1 MRSTLELTTA
11 RIRAWIAGRRTAR
24 RLRAQLPLV
33 VSVLAA
39 YVRAGRSLR
48 QAVADAAGEVPEPSA
63 RALRDAAAA
72 VALGA
77 SPAEA
82 LSALGADTDVTHLR
96 AVVDM
101 QTRAGG
107 DLALLLD
114 RFAAVLRGREEL
126 RRAAAVATA
135 QARATG
141 RMVTAMP
148 VFGVGCAL
156 VARPRDQHVSE
167 RGEGDRQCER
177 RPPQRAPDHEHE
189 SRAVQQPERSDAE
202 HRHGRHHPAG
212 RAGLRGRDRRR
223 PSQLLP
229 PAQDI
234 RKPIEQQREVAAGA
248 CLHLDHRPEVS
259 HIRVCA
265 KCAEGLGRRRAES
278 DGRRRVAQ
286 RSSARLGH
294 LAGRIGDGLTQR
306 PAGPDICGQHRDDER
321 QLGPQP
327 AGGAPPGDPRPDP
340 RSRQLKGAAHLAST
354 SRPRSSSSRGRSLDP
369 SSRPSIRRTTRAP
382 SAVRTRWT
390 TTSTAAWHLLPHC
403 RVRQVEPR
411 HQRHRL
417 DPPERVARSSSR
429 GPS

>member
-1 MRSTLELTTA
+1 MRHTLELTTA

-96 AVVDM
+96 AVVEM

-114 RFAAVLRGREEL
+114 RFADVLRGREEL

-148 VFGVGCAL
+148 VFGVAAL
-156 VARPRDQHVSE
+156 WLLDRPGFMLVVGSPLGWAALALSVA
-167 RGEGDRQCER
+167 
-177 RPPQRAPDHEHE
+177 
-189 SRAVQQPERSDAE
+189 
-202 HRHGRHHPAG
+202 
-212 RAGLRGRDRRR
+212 L
-223 PSQLLP
+223 
-229 PAQDI
+229 
-234 RKPIEQQREVAAGA
+234 AA
-248 CLHLDHRPEVS
+248 
-259 HIRVCA
+259 
-265 KCAEGLGRRRAES
+265 
-278 DGRRRVAQ
+278 
-286 RSSARLGH
+286 LGH
-294 LAGRIGDGLTQR
+294 VLIARI
-306 PAGPDICGQHRDDER
+306 ASV
-321 QLGPQP
+321 
-327 AGGAPPGDPRPDP
+327 DP
-340 RSRQLKGAAHLAST
+340 
-354 SRPRSSSSRGRSLDP
+354 
-369 SSRPSIRRTTRAP
+369 
-382 SAVRTRWT
+382 
-390 TTSTAAWHLLPHC
+390 
-403 RVRQVEPR
+403 
-411 HQRHRL
+411 
-417 DPPERVARSSSR
+417 
-429 GPS
+429 

>member
-82 LSALGADTDVTHLR
+82 LGALGADTDVTHLR
-96 AVVDM
+96 AVVEM

-114 RFAAVLRGREEL
+114 RFADVLRGREEL

-148 VFGVGCAL
+148 VFGVAAL
-156 VARPRDQHVSE
+156 WLLDRPGFMLVVGSPL
-167 RGEGDRQCER
+167 GW
-177 RPPQRAPDHEHE
+177 
-189 SRAVQQPERSDAE
+189 
-202 HRHGRHHPAG
+202 
-212 RAGLRGRDRRR
+212 
-223 PSQLLP
+223 
-229 PAQDI
+229 
-234 RKPIEQQREVAAGA
+234 AALA
-248 CLHLDHRPEVS
+248 LSVVL
-259 HIRVCA
+259 A
-265 KCAEGLGRRRAES
+265 A
-278 DGRRRVAQ
+278 
-286 RSSARLGH
+286 LGH
-294 LAGRIGDGLTQR
+294 VLIARI
-306 PAGPDICGQHRDDER
+306 ASV
-321 QLGPQP
+321 
-327 AGGAPPGDPRPDP
+327 DP
-340 RSRQLKGAAHLAST
+340 
-354 SRPRSSSSRGRSLDP
+354 
-369 SSRPSIRRTTRAP
+369 
-382 SAVRTRWT
+382 
-390 TTSTAAWHLLPHC
+390 
-403 RVRQVEPR
+403 
-411 HQRHRL
+411 
-417 DPPERVARSSSR
+417 
-429 GPS
+429 

>member
-114 RFAAVLRGREEL
+114 RFADVLRGREEL

-148 VFGVGCAL
+148 VFGVAAL
-156 VARPRDQHVSE
+156 WLLDRPGFMLVVGSPL
-167 RGEGDRQCER
+167 GW
-177 RPPQRAPDHEHE
+177 
-189 SRAVQQPERSDAE
+189 
-202 HRHGRHHPAG
+202 
-212 RAGLRGRDRRR
+212 
-223 PSQLLP
+223 
-229 PAQDI
+229 
-234 RKPIEQQREVAAGA
+234 AALA
-248 CLHLDHRPEVS
+248 LSVVL
-259 HIRVCA
+259 A
-265 KCAEGLGRRRAES
+265 A
-278 DGRRRVAQ
+278 
-286 RSSARLGH
+286 LGH
-294 LAGRIGDGLTQR
+294 ALIARI
-306 PAGPDICGQHRDDER
+306 ASV
-321 QLGPQP
+321 
-327 AGGAPPGDPRPDP
+327 DP
-340 RSRQLKGAAHLAST
+340 
-354 SRPRSSSSRGRSLDP
+354 
-369 SSRPSIRRTTRAP
+369 
-382 SAVRTRWT
+382 
-390 TTSTAAWHLLPHC
+390 
-403 RVRQVEPR
+403 
-411 HQRHRL
+411 
-417 DPPERVARSSSR
+417 
-429 GPS
+429 